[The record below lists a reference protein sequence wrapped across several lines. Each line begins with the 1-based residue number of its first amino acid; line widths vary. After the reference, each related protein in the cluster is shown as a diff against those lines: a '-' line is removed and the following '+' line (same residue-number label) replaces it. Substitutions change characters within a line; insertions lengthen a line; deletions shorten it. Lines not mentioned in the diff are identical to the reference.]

1 MGGWEVKGV
10 QMSRSRQI
18 WVFCCEVNLLLS
30 IVVRHQLL
38 EVQLAGVEHAGHP
51 AHQLLTLQ
59 LIHLLLLIALLLH
72 GLVD

>member
-1 MGGWEVKGV
+1 MGGWEVEGV
-10 QMSRSRQI
+10 QVSRSRQSWI
-18 WVFCCEVNLLLS
+18 FCCEVNLLLS

-38 EVQLAGVEHAGHP
+38 EAQLASVEHAGHP
-51 AHQLLTLQ
+51 VHQLLTLQ